1 MQRIRLRIDKRKKIY
16 TGKKILTA
24 KDKKKFENMQF
35 SSKNPKD
42 FLAEIKEIVRH
53 IDATYKSPKDCEK
66 ARSLVHK
73 AAKKKLI
80 DALLK
85 DLHYGL
91 SDVELLTLIF
101 SYTMPFENALAK
113 AQKAIKSYGNLASVL
128 VDRSSDVMENIN
140 INGRQVTLLALIRGS
155 CQKMCWEFLE

>member
-1 MQRIRLRIDKRKKIY
+1 MRRLRLRIDKRKKIY

-24 KDKKKFENMQF
+24 KDKKKFKNIQF
-35 SSKNPKD
+35 SAKTPED

-85 DLHYGL
+85 DMYYGL

-101 SYTMPFENALAK
+101 SYTMSFERALAK
-113 AQKAIKSYGNLASVL
+113 AQEAVELYGNFVSVL
-128 VDRSSDVMENIN
+128 VDQTSVIMENIH
-140 INGRQVTLLALIRGS
+140 INGRQATLLALIHGS
-155 CQKMCWEFLE
+155 CRKMCWEFLE